1 MLDAERL
8 KNEVQAIETEAIK
21 LVSNYGKGDQ
31 VDFTQTDR
39 TGIGTEVSLSYLNG
53 ATQCVENL
61 EQGYRGQS
69 YLQSQQQVSSP
80 SSGLELDGL
89 PALQS
94 IFARNP
100 IQVFSLGRASPQG

>member
-1 MLDAERL
+1 MLDTERL
-8 KNEVQAIETEAIK
+8 KNEVQAIETAAIK
-21 LVSNYGKGDQ
+21 LVSNYGKGDRE
-31 VDFTQTDR
+31 DLTQTDC

-53 ATQCVENL
+53 ATQSSQLL
-61 EQGYRGQS
+61 EQGYSGQS

-80 SSGLELDGL
+80 SSGLEFDGL

-100 IQVFSLGRASPQG
+100 IQVFSLGHASLQ